1 MEFAMREVVIV
12 AGAIVQMAAA
22 LCATPAVAADANIGL
37 PEVTVTAPPLTP
49 QFKKWSP
56 YLGNMRVEE
65 NKWPTIACAG
75 SRIAAATAGTCKTGP
90 QMSPAALGTP
100 QGASSIQISNCSI
113 AHDLVMTDLG
123 NIRVEA
129 DVQTFDPD
137 YVSGIGFQHRACF
150 VESGYSDLRDDFPD
164 MNQMTRSGLS
174 WRDFTENG
182 DVSIMRFS
190 LGPSDCRAFEKRG
203 PRWGGGHVW
212 VIHASFCR
220 GDGHPVE
227 PADLDRVL
235 GSLQVRQYESRG
247 NLRSAPP

>member
-1 MEFAMREVVIV
+1 MRQAIRTIGIV
-12 AGAIVQMAAA
+12 VQMTVALWAAEGS
-22 LCATPAVAADANIGL
+22 AADQSSVGL
-37 PEVTVTAPPLTP
+37 PEVNVTAPPITP
-49 QFKKWSP
+49 QYKKWSP

-65 NKWPTIACAG
+65 NKWPTIPCTG

-100 QGASSIQISNCSI
+100 QGASSVQISNCSI

-150 VESGYSDLRDDFPD
+150 VETGYSDLRQDFPD
-164 MNQMTRSGLS
+164 MNQMTRSGLN
-174 WRDFTENG
+174 WRDFTEAG
-182 DVSIMRFS
+182 DVSIMKFA

-203 PRWGGGHVW
+203 PRWGGGYVW
-212 VIHASFCR
+212 VMHASFCR
-220 GDGHPVE
+220 VDGRPVD

-235 GSLQVRQYESRG
+235 AALQVRQYEARG